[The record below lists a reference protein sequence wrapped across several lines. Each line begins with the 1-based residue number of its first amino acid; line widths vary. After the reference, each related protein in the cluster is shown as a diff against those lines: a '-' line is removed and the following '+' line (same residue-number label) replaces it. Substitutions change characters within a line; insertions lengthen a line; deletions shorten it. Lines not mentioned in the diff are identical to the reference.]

1 MGNLC
6 CIVCEWDD
14 FIEDDP
20 KSARYSKTNQK
31 TNNVIRNRGKVAHKA
46 IEEDPV
52 LEDMCEIA
60 GLEADRDA
68 GKAFEM
74 IVRLLIPFII

>member
-1 MGNLC
+1 MGNVF

-14 FIEDDP
+14 FIEDEP
-20 KSARYSKTNQK
+20 KSGRYSKTNQK
-31 TNNVIRNRGKVAHKA
+31 AAIRSRGKVAHKA

-68 GKAFEM
+68 GKA
-74 IVRLLIPFII
+74 LLN